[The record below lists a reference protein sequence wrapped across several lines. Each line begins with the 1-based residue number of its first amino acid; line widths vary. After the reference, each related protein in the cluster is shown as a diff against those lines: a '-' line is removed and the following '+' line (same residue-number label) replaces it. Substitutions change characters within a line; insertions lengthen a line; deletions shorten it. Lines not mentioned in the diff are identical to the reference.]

1 MNEDSSPALATIDV
15 NASPRRSGRSRVS
28 TTMQI
33 QGHTVLRKN
42 NYKVVGMTYVYDDF
56 QEDAPKEPFNKKPK
70 TVSMERKE
78 QVQHREENPAAA
90 KRRNHNKSVDE
101 SVNRK
106 IKLRTSFLAERLDK
120 LKPFVEEKVANS
132 LLQFK

>member
-1 MNEDSSPALATIDV
+1 MMSEDSSPALAATDS

-56 QEDAPKEPFNKKPK
+56 QADAPNEPSKKKPK
-70 TVSMERKE
+70 TVSKERKE
-78 QVQHREENPAAA
+78 QVQHRKENPAAL
-90 KRRNHNKSVDE
+90 KRRKHIKSVDDT
-101 SVNRK
+101 VNRR
-106 IKLRTSFLAERLDK
+106 IKFRTSFLAE
-120 LKPFVEEKVANS
+120 
-132 LLQFK
+132 